1 MQSKFF
7 IALISQLFFYQT
19 LLGQVFSY
27 TTQENGQDIH
37 HRILMDEEYYVETQF
52 TTKPNRFI
60 KTIGGFYQKKG
71 NDLIVALEFNSN
83 FSKDSLKHVVIN
95 NQDQWEKISKNSLPL
110 QGKWLM
116 AGRVN
121 GDQERRRDIN
131 RPRKTMK
138 ILVEG
143 YFQWIAYN
151 TESFSFHGTGG
162 GSYTASDRTYTETI
176 DYFSRD
182 NNKAGISLEF
192 EYAKKG
198 MDWHHKGFSS
208 KGAPLHEI
216 WTYRTL

>member
-1 MQSKFF
+1 
-7 IALISQLFFYQT
+7 
-19 LLGQVFSY
+19 
-27 TTQENGQDIH
+27 
-37 HRILMDEEYYVETQF
+37 
-52 TTKPNRFI
+52 
-60 KTIGGFYQKKG
+60 
-71 NDLIVALEFNSN
+71 
-83 FSKDSLKHVVIN
+83 
-95 NQDQWEKISKNSLPL
+95 
-110 QGKWLM
+110 M

-162 GSYTASDRTYTETI
+162 GSYTASDGTYTETI

-198 MDWHHKGFSS
+198 MDWHHKGSSS